1 MAVET
6 RPGKKPSARPAL
18 AVRRKGRRFARPCVA
33 GIHVFLLYKQ
43 QNIDGR
49 NKSGHDDLEVQS
61 KTLSH

>member
-6 RPGKKPSARPAL
+6 CPGKKPSVTPVL
-18 AVRRKGRRFARPCVA
+18 AVRRNGVASLARVA

-61 KTLSH
+61 NTLSH